1 MHDIKIRCGRFF
13 MNSDSINLLKECNSG
28 CKNATDSMEQVLS
41 FVKDEKLKKI
51 IEDYDDKH
59 IKIGDECH
67 KILNKE
73 GESEEDPNKITMAMA
88 WFGTEVKL
96 MINDGSDK
104 IAELMVDGCNMG
116 IKSLSKYNNK
126 YRNAESKI
134 KDLVFELISVEQD
147 FMNELLAFL

>member
-1 MHDIKIRCGRFF
+1 

-28 CKNATDSMEQVLS
+28 CKSATDSMEQVLS
-41 FVKDEKLKKI
+41 FVREEKLKKL
-51 IEDYDDKH
+51 IEDYDKKH

-73 GESEEDPNKITMAMA
+73 GEREEDPNKLAMAMA

-96 MINDGSDK
+96 TINDDTGK
-104 IAELMVDGCNMG
+104 IADMLVDGCNMG
-116 IKSLSKYNNK
+116 IKSLSKYRNK
-126 YRNAESKI
+126 YTGAESEI
-134 KDLVFELISVEQD
+134 KDLVFELISIEQD